1 MLSHGESDVYLQ
13 DPHAPADGGGKS
25 LQRIFVPVDS
35 YGQSDRALALAAW
48 FSVKVGGQLR
58 LVHVRMWDPMPR
70 SGGGRFFTE
79 TSGQATEVLYQALTR
94 VWADGVSAS
103 GVVVDAPRHRVA
115 RFIAAEAR
123 SWGAEVVVVSR
134 RPRTAI
140 GVLLLGSLS
149 AQLMREASCP
159 VLVMH
164 QRRR

>member
-1 MLSHGESDVYLQ
+1 MSSHGRSDLYLQ
-13 DPHAPADGGGKS
+13 LPDAQAAGGGKP

-35 YGQSDRALALAAW
+35 YGQSDRALALAAR
-48 FSVKVGGQLR
+48 FSVEVGGQLR
-58 LVHVRMWDPMPR
+58 LVHVRMWDPIPR
-70 SGGGRFFTE
+70 SGGGRFHTE
-79 TSGQATEVLYQALTR
+79 TSGQATAVLYQALTR
-94 VWADGVSAS
+94 VWDCGVPAS

-123 SWGAEVVVVSR
+123 SWGAEVIVVSR

-159 VLVMH
+159 VLVAP
-164 QRRR
+164 QGRR